1 MSNTHNPTANDSSS
15 GFHDPTSAGFTRSI
29 EGRLLFWIAVIFSAF
44 QIATAAHL
52 IDFPSQ
58 VQRAFHV
65 GFLLLLTFPLIA
77 IQKNMLVK
85 AVRQQLQ
92 ADSQR
97 QRAQDND
104 RKLSESGR

>member
-1 MSNTHNPTANDSSS
+1 MADVRINTVQS
-15 GFHDPTSAGFTRSI
+15 
-29 EGRLLFWIAVIFSAF
+29 
-44 QIATAAHL
+44 QITVADGEA
-52 IDFPSQ
+52 
-58 VQRAFHV
+58 
-65 GFLLLLTFPLIA
+65 LLTPELLH
-77 IQKNMLVK
+77 MLVK